1 MFHARTASSF
11 AKGATSCAARSTR
24 RAGSLPCACFPSCSR
39 SASPP
44 CLSVT
49 ALAADGG
56 EESDSRPITHA
67 PIVIGHRGASG
78 YRPEHTLASYELAI
92 DLGADFVEPDVVSTR
107 DGVLVARHE
116 NEIGGTTD
124 VADHPE
130 FADRR
135 TTKTI
140 DGNAVTGWFTE
151 DFTLAELKTLRARER
166 LPELR
171 QRNTLYDDRY
181 EIPTLAEVIAL
192 VKAKQRST
200 HRTIGLYPE
209 TKHPTYFRSIGL
221 ALEAPLV
228 RTLHAAGYRSAR
240 SPVFIQSFEVGNLRD
255 LSRMTRLPLV
265 QLVDAAGQPYDF
277 VAGGDPRTY
286 ADLVTPDGLREVRRY
301 AAGVGVAKNLIVPRD
316 AAGTLLPPTTL
327 VADAHA
333 AGLLVH
339 AWTFPQREQLPAAG
353 LSRRRRG
360 RSGQRGAVRQGL
372 RRVRAVLRP
381 GPGRRLQRQPGHRGR
396 RARGAGALIA
406 VRRRPEGRTPAAAS
420 RASGGSCPRRG
431 RSGSRGRPCTA

>member
-1 MFHARTASSF
+1 MCGAIDASHGESAMRTFSVLLAIGFAAVSSF
-11 AKGATSCAARSTR
+11 A
-24 RAGSLPCACFPSCSR
+24 P
-39 SASPP
+39 
-44 CLSVT
+44 
-49 ALAADGG
+49 AADGG
-56 EESDSRPITHA
+56 EESDSRPITHE

-107 DGVLVARHE
+107 DGELVARHE

-140 DGNAVTGWFTE
+140 DGNEVTGWFTE

-171 QRNTLYDDRY
+171 QHNTLYDGRY

-192 VKAKQRST
+192 VKAKQRSL

-265 QLVDAAGQPYDF
+265 QLIDAAGQPYDF
-277 VAGGDPRTY
+277 TVSGDPRTY
-286 ADLVTPDGLREVRRY
+286 ADLVTPDGLREIRRY
-301 AAGVGVAKNLIVPRD
+301 ASGVGVAKNLIVPRD
-316 AAGTLLPPTTL
+316 ADGALLPPTSL

-339 AWTFPQREQLPAAG
+339 AWTFRNENAFLPLDFHVGDAADPANPG
-353 LSRRRRG
+353 LYG
-360 RSGQRGAVRQGL
+360 KAFDEYALFFGLGLDGAFSDDPDTAVAA
-372 RRVRAVLRP
+372 RA
-381 GPGRRLQRQPGHRGR
+381 
-396 RARGAGALIA
+396 ALE
-406 VRRRPEGRTPAAAS
+406 R
-420 RASGGSCPRRG
+420 
-431 RSGSRGRPCTA
+431 

>member
-1 MFHARTASSF
+1 MRLFSVLLAIGF
-11 AKGATSCAARSTR
+11 AAVS
-24 RAGSLPCACFPSCSR
+24 
-39 SASPP
+39 
-44 CLSVT
+44 SVT

-56 EESDSRPITHA
+56 EESDNRPITHA

-130 FADRR
+130 FAERR

-140 DGNAVTGWFTE
+140 DGNAVIGWFTE

-277 VAGGDPRTY
+277 VASGDPRTY

-316 AAGTLLPPTTL
+316 MAGALLPPTTL
-327 VADAHA
+327 IADAHA

-339 AWTFPQREQLPAAG
+339 AWTFRNENSFLPLDYRVGDAADPASAALYGKAFDEYALFFG
-353 LSRRRRG
+353 LG
-360 RSGQRGAVRQGL
+360 LDGAFSDNPDTAVAA
-372 RRVRAVLRP
+372 RAVLER
-381 GPGRRLQRQPGHRGR
+381 
-396 RARGAGALIA
+396 
-406 VRRRPEGRTPAAAS
+406 
-420 RASGGSCPRRG
+420 
-431 RSGSRGRPCTA
+431 